1 MRIFFRPSARGALAA
16 ICACLLAVP
25 TLAQTYRST
34 GAARGSEGPSQYLG
48 VVGGANTL
56 AAQPQNARRPFLPGG
71 SIGPYQTSRVGSYTG
86 LGGGRNIAEIPSML
100 LPSQPMLPAATRP
113 SFSVLA
119 STNRHLTSLRYASGF
134 ENSMELYTPLRGWP
148 VQDLTSLRTP
158 IAAPEP
164 RRSAYETYFGLAA
177 KDEVRTGQ
185 AAGVGLTGADLLND
199 VVESRARSLLARLR
213 EAFRQA
219 TTTATA
225 DRFDKLDEAAHLVN
239 AARSLNPDDH
249 VAALLGVHAA
259 LERNLVPLAAE
270 FLFDAVRRRPELF
283 VEGLDV
289 APYFGDRKVLDAQI
303 DRFVLEQT
311 ADIDPDSAAIQA
323 YCAWLRRDVVRLD
336 RFLET
341 GLRVAEGT
349 PRMYQ
354 MEALATALRVSLR

>member
-1 MRIFFRPSARGALAA
+1 M
-16 ICACLLAVP
+16 LAVP

-34 GAARGSEGPSQYLG
+34 SAARGSDGPSQYLG

-56 AAQPQNARRPFLPGG
+56 AQTPQNARRQFLPGG
-71 SIGPYQTSRVGSYTG
+71 SIGPYQTSRVGPYTG
-86 LGGGRNIAEIPSML
+86 LGGGRNIAEIPAML
-100 LPSQPMLPAATRP
+100 LPSEPMLPAATRS

-134 ENSMELYTPLRGWP
+134 ENAMEFYTPLRGWP

-158 IAAPEP
+158 VAAPEP
-164 RRSAYETYFGLAA
+164 RRSAYEMYFGLAA
-177 KDEVRTGQ
+177 KDEVRAGQ

-199 VVESRARSLLARLR
+199 VVESRARSLLGRLR

-225 DRFDKLDEAAHLVN
+225 DRFDKLEEAAHLVN
-239 AARSLNPDDH
+239 AARSLNPNDH
-249 VAALLGVHAA
+249 VVILMGVHAA

-270 FLFDAVRRRPELF
+270 LLFDAVRRRPELF
-283 VEGLDV
+283 VEGVDV

-303 DRFVLEQT
+303 DRFVLEQSS
-311 ADIDPDSAAIQA
+311 DIDPDIAAIQA

-341 GLRVAEGT
+341 GLRVSEGT